1 MKSDLVE
8 VCLLGKTV
16 GLKGSLRLHNRSD
29 FIEQYKKGAK
39 FYDKFGNIFSIKS
52 YEPSNSLVI
61 FDGFD
66 SVEKAKE
73 LVNRTLYRTIEDTK
87 KSCKLK
93 KDEYFYFDI
102 IDSDIYE
109 SGVLLGKIDDILEVG
124 AGYLLSVQTD
134 KSILSQNFAKQFYI
148 PYQDNFIIKVD
159 TNSKKIDV
167 KNSMDILLN
176 S

>member
-8 VCLLGKTV
+8 VCILGKTV
-16 GLKGSLRLHNRSD
+16 GLKGALKLHNRSD
-29 FIEQYKKGAK
+29 FMEQYKKGAK
-39 FYDKFGNIFSIKS
+39 FYDKFGNILCIKS

-61 FDGFD
+61 FDGFE
-66 SVEKAKE
+66 SIEAAKG
-73 LVNRTLYRTIEDTK
+73 LVNRVLYRTVEDTK

-102 IDSDIYE
+102 IDSMVYE
-109 SGVLLGKIDDILEVG
+109 GEILLGKIDDILEVG
-124 AGYLLSVQTD
+124 AGFLFDIKTSTELIN
-134 KSILSQNFAKQFYI
+134 KGLAKQFYI
-148 PYQDNFIIKVD
+148 PYQDNFIIKID
-159 TNSKKIDV
+159 INSKRVDV

>member
-8 VCLLGKTV
+8 VCILGKTV
-16 GLKGSLRLHNRSD
+16 GLKGALKLHNRSN

-39 FYDKFGNIFSIKS
+39 FYDKFGNLFSIKS

-61 FDGFD
+61 FDGYE
-66 SVEKAKE
+66 SIEEAKG
-73 LVNRTLYRTIEDTK
+73 LVNKVLYRTLEDTK

-102 IDSDIYE
+102 IDSMVYE
-109 SGVLLGKIDDILEVG
+109 DGTLLGKINDILEVG
-124 AGYLLSVQTD
+124 AGFLFSIETDQDLVKNNLS
-134 KSILSQNFAKQFYI
+134 KQFYI

-159 TNSKKIDV
+159 ISNKRIDV
-167 KNSMDILLN
+167 KNSMNILLN

>member
-8 VCLLGKTV
+8 VCILGKSV
-16 GLKGSLRLHNRSD
+16 GLKGALRLHNRSD
-29 FIEQYKKGAK
+29 FVEQYKKGAK
-39 FYDKFGNIFSIKS
+39 FYDKFGNLFSIKS

-61 FDGFD
+61 FEGFD

-73 LVNRTLYRTIEDTK
+73 LTNRVLYRTIEDTK

-102 IDSDIYE
+102 IGSMVYE
-109 SGVLLGKIDDILEVG
+109 DGVLLGGIDDILEVG
-124 AGYLLSVQTD
+124 AGFLFSIKTD
-134 KSILSQNFAKQFYI
+134 LNLVSQNLPKQFYI
-148 PYQDNFIIKVD
+148 PYQDNFIIKID
-159 TNSKKIDV
+159 TTTKKVEV
-167 KNSMDILLN
+167 KNSMNILIN